1 MKSRYW
7 FVVIQ
12 IENMKKAGL
21 TAEQIND
28 PVYVANYF
36 LNRWTES
43 APSRTGCVTV
53 CKSAD
58 GLYHLHAAL
67 YGEKTTLT
75 AVSKLMY
82 DSHVEKCEGGKTK
95 MMEYILKEGEYAE
108 NGEKILYETGR
119 ENIKTN
125 RGSRTDL
132 LDIEDYINQG
142 MTPREIMDMKFS
154 YRRYEKEI
162 KSAYASKR
170 YKDAP
175 LRKNMYVEWHV
186 GESGTGKSY
195 TYDKL
200 CKTND
205 VDNIYFTGYMTNGWL
220 DKYMEQG
227 APDIL
232 FMDEMKP
239 SGSWQEL
246 LNVLDVYS
254 KRSIHCRYGDAYPLW
269 TKVHITSIFPPE
281 EIYRQMVKEE
291 NKANDS
297 FKQLLRRIT
306 KITYHYVENGE
317 YREFSIPASQ
327 YTNYED
333 LKKAAHQVIHVK
345 CVAVVEE
352 QEAVNEYS
360 KKVTDG

>member
-119 ENIKTN
+119 ENIKIN

-227 APDIL
+227 C
-232 FMDEMKP
+232 
-239 SGSWQEL
+239 L
-246 LNVLDVYS
+246 L
-254 KRSIHCRYGDAYPLW
+254 
-269 TKVHITSIFPPE
+269 
-281 EIYRQMVKEE
+281 
-291 NKANDS
+291 
-297 FKQLLRRIT
+297 
-306 KITYHYVENGE
+306 
-317 YREFSIPASQ
+317 
-327 YTNYED
+327 
-333 LKKAAHQVIHVK
+333 
-345 CVAVVEE
+345 
-352 QEAVNEYS
+352 
-360 KKVTDG
+360 